1 MKQQLGGN
9 MAKYEADISITI
21 EVEAENAEDA
31 DRLVLGEMTSR
42 LLETASRDNT
52 FQMWITVNEI
62 AEIEESN

>member
-1 MKQQLGGN
+1 

-21 EVEAENAEDA
+21 EVEAENAGDA

>member
-21 EVEAENAEDA
+21 EVEAENAGDA

>member
-1 MKQQLGGN
+1 

-21 EVEAENAEDA
+21 EVDAENAEDA
-31 DRLVLGEMTSR
+31 DRLVLGEMTRR